1 MAGAGSFRDRLR
13 PCSLQ
18 KKSEKA
24 KLLEGKNMERR
35 IVIALGGNAL
45 QSGKAEPTA
54 EAQLAVVKQTCER
67 IAEISQRGYEIAVVH
82 GNGPQVGRI
91 LLASETAKEVTP
103 AMPFDVCGAMSQGYI
118 GYHLQQSLKYAL
130 NIRNRNLPVV
140 TLATQ
145 MVVEKADPAFRN
157 PTKPIGP
164 FYSEAEAKELE
175 KTKGYTMKEDA
186 GRGWRRVVASP
197 LPRRIVEID
206 AIKQLWDSTIVIA
219 CGGGGIPV
227 VENADGT
234 MEGVAAVIDKDFAAE
249 LLAEQVDADA
259 LMILTEVE
267 KVAINF
273 NKPDQ
278 EDLTALSLA
287 DAAKYC
293 EEGQFA
299 PGSMLPKV
307 QAAMKFVRAN
317 PDKKAIITSLDKAI
331 DALEGKT
338 GTVITF
344 A

>member
-1 MAGAGSFRDRLR
+1 MA
-13 PCSLQ
+13 Q
-18 KKSEKA
+18 K
-24 KLLEGKNMERR
+24 
-35 IVIALGGNAL
+35 IVVALGGNAL
-45 QSGKAEPTA
+45 QSGNGPATA
-54 EAQLAVVKQTCER
+54 EAQLEVVKNTCER
-67 IAEISQRGYEIAVVH
+67 IAEIVESGYEVGVVH

-91 LLASETAKEVTP
+91 LLASETAKDVTP

-118 GYHLQQSLKYAL
+118 GYHLQQALKFAL
-130 NIRNRNLPVV
+130 KKKGIDKPVV

-145 MVVEKADPAFRN
+145 VVVDAADPGFVN

-164 FYSEAEAKELE
+164 FYGEEEAKAIAAE
-175 KTKGYTMKEDA
+175 KGYTMKEDA

-197 LPRRIVEID
+197 IPQKIVEID
-206 AIKQLWDSTIVIA
+206 SVKKLWDSTIVIT

-227 VENADGT
+227 IEKEDGSL
-234 MEGVAAVIDKDFAAE
+234 EGVAAVIDKDFAAE
-249 LLAEQVDADA
+249 LLAEMMEVDT

-278 EDLTALSLA
+278 QNLA
-287 DAAKYC
+287 HMTLAEAEKYC

-307 QAAMKFVRAN
+307 KAAMKFVKAY

-331 DALEGKT
+331 DGLEGKT
-338 GTVITF
+338 GTVVTF

>member
-1 MAGAGSFRDRLR
+1 M
-13 PCSLQ
+13 
-18 KKSEKA
+18 KEK
-24 KLLEGKNMERR
+24 L
-35 IVIALGGNAL
+35 IIALGGNAL

-54 EAQLAVVKQTCER
+54 EAQLAVVKQTCEH
-67 IAEISQRGYEIAVVH
+67 IAGISQRGYEIAVVH

-91 LLASETAKEVTP
+91 LLASETAKDVTP

-130 NIRNRNLPVV
+130 NIRNKNIPVV

-145 MVVEKADPAFRN
+145 MVVEKADPAFEN

-175 KTKGYTMKEDA
+175 STKGYTMKEDA

-197 LPRRIVEID
+197 LPRKIVEID

-227 VENADGT
+227 IEKADGT

-273 NKPDQ
+273 NKPNQ
-278 EDLTALSLA
+278 ENLSAMSLA

-317 PDKKAIITSLDKAI
+317 PDKRAIITSLDKAI

-338 GTVITF
+338 GTVVTF

>member
-1 MAGAGSFRDRLR
+1 MSMG
-13 PCSLQ
+13 
-18 KKSEKA
+18 EK
-24 KLLEGKNMERR
+24 
-35 IVIALGGNAL
+35 IVVALGGNAL

-54 EAQLAVVKQTCER
+54 EAQLQVVRNTCER
-67 IAEISQRGYEIAVVH
+67 IADISEMGYEVAVVH

-91 LLASETAKEVTP
+91 LLASETAKDVTP

-118 GYHLQQSLKYAL
+118 GYHLQQALKYAL
-130 NIRNRNLPVV
+130 NKRNKDIPVV

-145 MVVEKADPAFRN
+145 MIVEPNDPGFKN

-164 FYSEAEAKELE
+164 FYSEEEAKALQEE
-175 KTKGYTMKEDA
+175 KGYTMKEDA

-197 LPRRIVEID
+197 IPRKIVEID
-206 AIKQLWDSTIVIA
+206 AVKKLWDSTIVIT

-227 VENADGT
+227 IENADGSL
-234 MEGVAAVIDKDFAAE
+234 EGTAAVIDKDFAAE
-249 LLAEQVDADA
+249 LLAEQVDADV

-278 EDLTALSLA
+278 QNLSNMNLH

-307 QAAMKFVRAN
+307 QAAMKFVRAYPN
-317 PDKKAIITSLDKAI
+317 KKAIITSLDKAI
-331 DALEGKT
+331 DALKGET
-338 GTVITF
+338 GTTITF

>member
-1 MAGAGSFRDRLR
+1 MS
-13 PCSLQ
+13 Q
-18 KKSEKA
+18 K
-24 KLLEGKNMERR
+24 

-45 QSGKAEPTA
+45 QSGKSEPTA
-54 EAQLAVVKQTCER
+54 EAQLEVVRKTCEH
-67 IAEISQRGYEIAVVH
+67 IADISCKDYEIALVH

-91 LLASETAKEVTP
+91 LLASEAAKDVTP

-118 GYHLQQSLKYAL
+118 GYHLQQCMKYAL
-130 NIRNRNLPVV
+130 NKRDKNVPVL
-140 TLATQ
+140 TIATQ
-145 MVVEKADPAFRN
+145 MVVEKEDPGFKN

-164 FYSEAEAKELE
+164 FYSEEEAKALE
-175 KTKGYTMKEDA
+175 AEKGYTMKEDA

-197 LPRRIVEID
+197 IPRKIVEID
-206 AIKQLWDSTIVIA
+206 AVKKLWDSSIVIS

-227 VENADGT
+227 IENKDGT
-234 MEGVAAVIDKDFAAE
+234 LEGVAAVIDKDFAAE
-249 LLAEQVDADA
+249 LLAEQVEADV

-273 NKPDQ
+273 NKPNQ
-278 EDLTALSLA
+278 ENLSNLNLA
-287 DAAKYC
+287 DAAKYI

-307 QAAMKFVRAN
+307 EAAMKFVRAY
-317 PDKKAIITSLDKAI
+317 PEKKAIITSLDKAI

-338 GTVITF
+338 GTVISF